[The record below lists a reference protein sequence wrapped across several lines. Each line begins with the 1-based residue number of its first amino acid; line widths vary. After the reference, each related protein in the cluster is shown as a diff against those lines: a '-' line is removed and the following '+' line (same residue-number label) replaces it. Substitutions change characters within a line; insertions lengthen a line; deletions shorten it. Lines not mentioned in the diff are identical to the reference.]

1 MMAAGGVSADDWQS
15 VVPAARR
22 SGLLAAT
29 ALIALVAASAAATAA
44 PEGGG
49 NAARAAAASAP
60 QAFAIPPQPLKAAL
74 TAFAQ
79 QSGLQI
85 SFDSAAAVGLRSP
98 GVSGAMIP
106 EAALSRLLL
115 GTGVSYRF
123 SDSRTVILSRRLAGP
138 ARIVNQA
145 GGGTAVLETIEVQG
159 KKGGQS
165 PYGPVDGYVAKNSS
179 SATKGNTPIIET
191 PQTVSVVT
199 RQQIEAQQ
207 AQTTRDVVAYAP
219 GVYFSDDAD
228 FRFQRVFSR
237 GFQIDTYLNGL
248 RVFGGTWSTPRMEPY
263 FAERVEI
270 LKGPAS
276 ILYGAAS
283 PGGVL
288 SYGSKLP
295 VPEAFGEIQFVTGN
309 RDRIQG
315 MFDVGGPID
324 KEGRLLYRVTGIA
337 RTADA
342 QVDYLGDQRIA
353 IAPALTWRPND
364 DTTFTVLTSYLHDP
378 KAGYFNQLP
387 YQGTLLPNQFGQIP
401 RNFYVGDPSFES
413 FKLTQYLLGYQFEHR
428 FDDVWTVRQNFRYA
442 HSDISYREVQLRTLP
457 LIPPGFPVLGPASD
471 RNLQRTAFTADEN
484 LGTVTVDNQA
494 EAKFETGPLRH
505 TVLMGIDYQHL
516 DWTNF
521 TRFGNIPQ
529 SLDWLDP
536 NYNQVI
542 PLPGVFQDQVQEQS
556 QLGIYA
562 QDQIKLGQWVF
573 LIGGRQDWA
582 KNSLENRLTART
594 TVQEDKA
601 FTWRAGA
608 LYLFENGVAPYFSY
622 ATSFQPASGAAIDG
636 SLFKPTTGEQYEVG
650 IKYQPV
656 GINGFMQVSLFDLTQ
671 QNVVT
676 PDPLNGNALV
686 QVGEIRSRGV
696 EVSGV
701 ASLAQGLDIRAS
713 YTYLDS
719 VITKN
724 VDARIVGRLQGN
736 TPPHV
741 AKLWADYTFQ
751 DGPFNGFG
759 FGGGIKYV
767 SSTYATN
774 GNSVLL
780 NDLLRVGQNVKIPS
794 YTLLDLTVHQDLGK
808 LVPELKGF
816 RAQINVTNLLDK
828 TYVSTCSNF
837 GCLYGMG
844 RTVLGTLAYRW

>member
-1 MMAAGGVSADDWQS
+1 MMAAGGVSAEDWQN

-22 SGLLAAT
+22 AGLLAAA
-29 ALIALVAASAAATAA
+29 ALIALVAASAATTAA

-49 NAARAAAASAP
+49 NAATRAAAAPAS

-79 QSGLQI
+79 QSGLQV
-85 SFDSAAAVGLRSP
+85 SFDSAATVGLRSP
-98 GVSGAMIP
+98 GVSGAMVP

-138 ARIVNQA
+138 ARLVNQA
-145 GGGTAVLETIEVQG
+145 GGGTVLETIEVQG
-159 KKGGQS
+159 KTGGQS
-165 PYGPVDGYVAKNSS
+165 PYGPVNGYVASNSS

-199 RQQIEAQQ
+199 RQQIAAQG
-207 AQTTRDVVAYAP
+207 AQSTRDVVGYAP
-219 GVYFSDDAD
+219 GVYISDDAD

-237 GFQIDTYLNGL
+237 GFLIDTYLNGL

-309 RDRIQG
+309 RDRFQG

-324 KEGRLLYRVTGIA
+324 KEGRVLYRVTGIA
-337 RTADA
+337 RTSDA
-342 QVDYLGDQRIA
+342 QVDQVGDQRIA
-353 IAPALTWRPND
+353 IAPSLIWRPND
-364 DTTFTVLTSYLHDP
+364 DTTFTVLTSYLQDP
-378 KAGYFNQLP
+378 KAGFWNLLP
-387 YQGTLLPNQFGQIP
+387 YQGTLLPNKFGPIP

-413 FKLTQYLLGYQFEHR
+413 HKLTQYLLGYQFEHR

-442 HSDISYREVQLRTLP
+442 HSDTSYREVQLSTVP
-457 LIPPGFPVLGPASD
+457 LIPLRLGGDD
-471 RNLQRTAFTADEN
+471 RTLNRLAYTADER
-484 LGTVTVDNQA
+484 LGTVAVDNQA
-494 EAKFETGPLRH
+494 EAKFETGRLRH
-505 TVLMGIDYQHL
+505 TVLLGIDYQHL

-521 TRFGNIPQ
+521 TRYGVAP
-529 SLDWLDP
+529 SLDLINP
-536 NYNQVI
+536 NYHQVI
-542 PLPGVFQDQVQEQS
+542 PLPPVFQDQVQEQS

-562 QDQIKLGQWVF
+562 QDQIKLGQWIF
-573 LIGGRQDWA
+573 LVGGRQDWA
-582 KNSLENRLTART
+582 KNSLENRLTAKT
-594 TVQEDKA
+594 AVQEDKA

-650 IKYQPV
+650 VKYQPV

-676 PDPLNGNALV
+676 PDPLHSNALV
-686 QVGEIRSRGV
+686 QAGEIRSRGV

-724 VDARIVGRLQGN
+724 IDATIVGRLQGN

-751 DGPFNGFG
+751 DGPLNGFG
-759 FGGGIKYV
+759 FGGGIKYY

-780 NDLLRVGQNVKIPS
+780 NNLLAVGQNVKIPS

-816 RAQINVTNLLDK
+816 RAQLNVTNLLDK
-828 TYVSTCSNF
+828 TYVSQCSNF

-844 RTVLGTLAYRW
+844 RTILGTLAYRW

>member
-1 MMAAGGVSADDWQS
+1 MMAVGEVSAVDWQS
-15 VVPAARR
+15 VVPAVRR

-29 ALIALVAASAAATAA
+29 ALIALGVASAAATAA
-44 PEGGG
+44 PDGGG
-49 NAARAAAASAP
+49 DAAVRAAAAPAQ

-79 QSGLQI
+79 QSGLQV
-85 SFDSAAAVGLRSP
+85 SFDSAATVGLRSP

-115 GTGVSYRF
+115 GTGVNYRF

-138 ARIVNQA
+138 ARLVNQA
-145 GGGTAVLETIEVQG
+145 GGTVLETIEVQG

-165 PYGPVDGYVAKNSS
+165 PYGPVDGYVASNSS

-199 RQQIEAQQ
+199 RQQIAAQQ
-207 AQTTRDVVAYAP
+207 AQSTREAVGYAP

-228 FRFQRVFSR
+228 FRFQRVYSR

-295 VPEAFGEIQFVTGN
+295 VPEAFGEIQFVTCN

-324 KEGRLLYRVTGIA
+324 KDGQFLYRVTGIA
-337 RTADA
+337 RSSDA
-342 QVDYLGDQRIA
+342 QVDYVGDQRIA

-378 KAGYFNQLP
+378 KAGFWNQLP
-387 YQGTLLPNQFGQIP
+387 YQGTLLPNKFGPIP
-401 RNFYVGDPSFES
+401 RIFFVGDPSFES
-413 FKLTQYLLGYQFEHR
+413 NKLTQYLLGYQFEHR
-428 FDDVWTVRQNFRYA
+428 FDEVWTVRQNFRYA
-442 HSDISYREVQLRTLP
+442 HSDISYREVQLGLVPLAPGGDDRTL
-457 LIPPGFPVLGPASD
+457 
-471 RNLQRTAFTADEN
+471 QRMAYTADER

-521 TRFGNIPQ
+521 TRFFGAP
-529 SLDWLDP
+529 SLDWLNP

-542 PLPGVFQDQVQEQS
+542 PLPRVFQDQVVEQS

-582 KNSLENRLTART
+582 DFKIDNGTGASFSPGVN
-594 TVQEDKA
+594 VDQSDKA
-601 FTWRAGA
+601 FTWRAGV
-608 LYLFENGVAPYFSY
+608 LYLFDNGIAPYFSY
-622 ATSFQPASGAAIDG
+622 STSFQQVPGLG
-636 SLFKPTTGEQYEVG
+636 VGGVPFKPTTGEQYEVG
-650 IKYQPV
+650 VKYQPV

-671 QNVVT
+671 QNVQGA
-676 PDPLNGNALV
+676 DPRNPNLV
-686 QVGEIRSRGV
+686 FQTGEIRSRGV

-719 VITKN
+719 VITKSA
-724 VDARIVGRLQGN
+724 DPAIVGRLQGN

-774 GNSVLL
+774 GNSTLL
-780 NDLLRVGQNVKIPS
+780 NALAGKHTKIPS
-794 YTLLDLTVHQDLGK
+794 YTLLDLAVHQDLGK

-816 RAQINVTNLLDK
+816 RAQLNVTNLLDK
-828 TYVSTCSNF
+828 TYVANCSNF

-844 RTVLGTLAYRW
+844 RTILGTLAYRW